1 MKELLE
7 GSISMAEL
15 ALRTG
20 YSASSIRGAVTYRSP
35 WARGPE
41 QIVDDVPLGDGR
53 HRLYYFDVEDPHLE
67 ESEIDIASDDDLERV
82 CERCG
87 YGSVWVLRRALGR
100 GVHQAR
106 RVTIIAS
113 ACWMTRGAYEYWLVY
128 WYDPAERDIKSA
140 VAYYRPKPRAEEV
153 I

>member
-1 MKELLE
+1 MKDRLE
-7 GSISMAEL
+7 GAISMGEL

-20 YSASSIRGAVTYRSP
+20 YSASSIRGTVTYRSP

-53 HRLYYFDVEDPHLE
+53 HRLYFFDVEDPHLE
-67 ESEIDIASDDDLERV
+67 ESEIDIASDDDLGRV

-87 YGSVWVLRRALGR
+87 YASVRVLRRALKR

-113 ACWMTRGAYEYWLVY
+113 AYLVTRGAYEYWMVY
-128 WYDPAERDIKSA
+128 WYDPSEWSIKSA

>member
-1 MKELLE
+1 MKDLLE
-7 GSISMAEL
+7 GSISMGEL
-15 ALRTG
+15 AVRTG

-67 ESEIDIASDDDLERV
+67 ESEIDITSDDDLERV

-87 YGSVWVLRRALGR
+87 YASVWVLRRALER
-100 GVHQAR
+100 GIHRAR

-113 ACWMTRGAYEYWLVY
+113 AYWMTRGAYEYWMVY
-128 WYDPAERDIKSA
+128 WYDPAERSIESA

>member
-1 MKELLE
+1 MKDLLE
-7 GSISMAEL
+7 GSISMGEL

-41 QIVDDVPLGDGR
+41 QIVDDVPLGEDR

-67 ESEIDIASDDDLERV
+67 SDEIDISSDSDLERV

-87 YGSVWVLRRALGR
+87 YASVWVLRRALER

-113 ACWMTRGAYEYWLVY
+113 AYCTTRGAYEYWMVY
-128 WYDPAERDIKSA
+128 WYSPAERSIKSA

>member
-20 YSASSIRGAVTYRSP
+20 YSASSIRGTVTDRSP

-53 HRLYYFDVEDPHLE
+53 HRLYFFDVEDPHLE
-67 ESEIDIASDDDLERV
+67 SDEIDITSDADLEWV

-87 YGSVWVLRRALGR
+87 YASVRVLRRALER

-113 ACWMTRGAYEYWLVY
+113 AWWMTRGAYEYWLVY
-128 WYDPAERDIKSA
+128 WYDPAARDIESA
-140 VAYYRPKPRAEEV
+140 VAYYRPNPRAEEV